1 MSTWF
6 KVNKNL
12 DNVDRLYIME
22 IVVGETTVYKV
33 GKASGHNSKQ
43 RMLQIIGSY
52 FDVYRVTPVVRIIK
66 DKEVKNVFEKETKCH
81 HALAEW
87 QYKFDK
93 AFSGHTEI
101 FNVTKEKVLEVYKD
115 VLQSS

>member
-6 KVNKNL
+6 KVSKNL

-22 IVVGETTVYKV
+22 IIIGEVTVYKV
-33 GKASGHNSKQ
+33 GKASGHSSKQ

-66 DKEVKNVFEKETKCH
+66 DKEVTNVFEKETRCH

-87 QYKFDK
+87 QYTPEKS
-93 AFSGHTEI
+93 FSGSTEV
-101 FNVTKEKVLEVYKD
+101 FLVDKEKVLEVYKN
-115 VLQSS
+115 VLQDT

>member
-12 DNVDRLYIME
+12 GNVDRLYIME
-22 IVVGETTVYKV
+22 IVIGEVTVYKV
-33 GKASGHNSKQ
+33 GKASGHSSKQ

-66 DKEVKNVFEKETKCH
+66 DKEVKNVFDKETRCH

-93 AFSGHTEI
+93 VFSGHSEI
-101 FNVTKEKVLEVYKD
+101 FAVDKEKVLEVYKN
-115 VLQSS
+115 VLQDT